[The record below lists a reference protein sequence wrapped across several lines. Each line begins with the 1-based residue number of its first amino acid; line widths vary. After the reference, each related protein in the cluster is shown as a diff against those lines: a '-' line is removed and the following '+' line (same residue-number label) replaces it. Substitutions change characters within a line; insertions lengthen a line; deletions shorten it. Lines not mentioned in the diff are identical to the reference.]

1 LFISGQLLPFTLPM
15 IRALLVE
22 DEPLA
27 ARRLA
32 GLLQKQAVPFEILG
46 PAESVAQA
54 AALLQAGPAPDVLFL
69 DIHLA
74 DGLSFELFELVTVTC
89 PVIFTTAYDQYALRA
104 FKVNSVDYLL
114 KPIDEDELRA
124 AVAKLQQRLP
134 AATSPEIGIKSSVSS
149 TKELAENVVAP
160 TPAQLLDAA
169 TLTALI
175 QQLRAPAPT
184 ASYKSQ
190 FVVRV
195 GEHLKVVPVEQVAYF
210 FSLEKTTLLQSTDGR
225 KYVVDYSMEQ
235 LESLLDPA
243 QFFRL
248 NRAYLARQA
257 AIHDIIHYTNSRLQ
271 TVLKPAPPESEGP
284 VLVSREKVS
293 VFKNWLDR

>member
-1 LFISGQLLPFTLPM
+1 ML
-15 IRALLVE
+15 RALLVE

-27 ARRLA
+27 ARRLTN
-32 GLLQKQAVPFEILG
+32 LLHKQAVPFEVLG

-54 AALLQAGPAPDVLFL
+54 VALLQASPAPDVLFL

-74 DGLSFELFELVTVTC
+74 DGLSFELFEQVRVTC

-114 KPIDEDELRA
+114 KPIDEEELRG
-124 AVAKLQQRLP
+124 AVAKLRQRLGDATP
-134 AATSPEIGIKSSVSS
+134 EAAKFGIKSSVSS
-149 TKELAENVVAP
+149 TKTETAP
-160 TPAQLLDAA
+160 GLDAD
-169 TLTALI
+169 TLLALI
-175 QQLRAPAPT
+175 QQLRQPAPVVN
-184 ASYKSQ
+184 YKAQ

-225 KYVVDYSMEQ
+225 KYVVDYTMEQ
-235 LESLLDPA
+235 LEGLLDPA

-257 AIHDIIHYTNSRLQ
+257 AIADIIHYTNSRLQ
-271 TVLKPAPPESEGP
+271 TILKPAPPESESP

-293 VFKNWLDR
+293 VFKSWLDR

>member
-1 LFISGQLLPFTLPM
+1 ML
-15 IRALLVE
+15 ALVVE

-27 ARRLA
+27 ARRLIN
-32 GLLQKQAVPFEILG
+32 LLHKQPEPLTVLG
-46 PAESVAQA
+46 TAESVAQA
-54 AALLQAGPAPDVLFL
+54 VALLQAGPAPDVLFL

-74 DGLSFELFELVTVTC
+74 DGLSFELFEQVEVRC

-114 KPIDEDELRA
+114 KPIDEEELRA
-124 AVAKLQQRLP
+124 ALTKLHQRIGSKE
-134 AATSPEIGIKSSVSS
+134 ATPTIGTKGAVSS
-149 TKELAENVVAP
+149 TKVPAP
-160 TPAQLLDAA
+160 VPALDAA
-169 TLTALI
+169 TLAALV
-175 QQLRAPAPT
+175 QQLRQPAPQ
-184 ASYKSQ
+184 ASYKAQ

-235 LESLLDPA
+235 LESLLDPLH
-243 QFFRL
+243 FFRL
-248 NRAYLARQA
+248 NRAYLAQQA
-257 AIHDIIHYTNSRLQ
+257 AITDIIHYTNSRLQ
-271 TVLKPAPPESEGP
+271 TILKPAPPESEGP

-293 VFKNWLDR
+293 VFKSWLDR

>member
-1 LFISGQLLPFTLPM
+1 ML
-15 IRALLVE
+15 ALVVE

-27 ARRLA
+27 ARRLVA
-32 GLLQKQAVPFEILG
+32 LLQKHVAPLTVLG

-54 AALLQAGPAPDVLFL
+54 VALLQAGPAPDVLFL

-74 DGLSFELFELVTVTC
+74 DGLSFELFEQVTVTC

-114 KPIDEDELRA
+114 KPIDEEELVA
-124 AVAKLQQRLP
+124 ALAKLRQRLGH
-134 AATSPEIGIKSSVSS
+134 SGPETPGFGIKSSVSS
-149 TKELAENVVAP
+149 TNSPVVP
-160 TPAQLLDAA
+160 GLDAA
-169 TLTALI
+169 TLAALV
-175 QQLRAPAPT
+175 QQLRQPVPT
-184 ASYKSQ
+184 ASYKAQ

-225 KYVVDYSMEQ
+225 KYVVDYTMEQ
-235 LESLLDPA
+235 LESLLDPV

-248 NRAYLARQA
+248 NRAYLAQQA

-271 TVLKPAPPESEGP
+271 TILKPAPPESEGP
-284 VLVSREKVS
+284 ILVSREKVS

>member
-1 LFISGQLLPFTLPM
+1 M

-32 GLLQKQAVPFEILG
+32 GLLQKQAVPFEIIG
-46 PAESVAQA
+46 AAESVAQA
-54 AALLQAGPAPDVLFL
+54 VALLQAGPAPDVLFL

-74 DGLSFELFELVTVTC
+74 DGLSFELFELVAVTC

-114 KPIDEDELRA
+114 KPIDEEELRA

-134 AATSPEIGIKSSVSS
+134 AAQGDDFGIKSSVSS
-149 TKELAENVVAP
+149 TKPVVETAP
-160 TPAQLLDAA
+160 APALDAA
-169 TLTALI
+169 TLAALI
-175 QQLRAPAPT
+175 QQLRQPAPV

-235 LESLLDPA
+235 LENLLDPVR
-243 QFFRL
+243 FFRL
-248 NRAYLARQA
+248 NRAYLAQQA

-271 TVLKPAPPESEGP
+271 TILKPAPPESEGP

>member
-1 LFISGQLLPFTLPM
+1 ML
-15 IRALLVE
+15 ALVVE

-27 ARRLA
+27 ARRLLN
-32 GLLQKQAVPFEILG
+32 LLQKQPEPIELLG

-54 AALLQAGPAPDVLFL
+54 VALLQSGPAPDVLFL

-74 DGLSFELFELVTVTC
+74 DGLSFELFEQVEIRC

-114 KPIDEDELRA
+114 KPIDEEELRLA
-124 AVAKLQQRLP
+124 IGKLRQRLG
-134 AATSPEIGIKSSVSS
+134 TQTDTPEIGIKSAVSS
-149 TKELAENVVAP
+149 TKVPLPAP
-160 TPAQLLDAA
+160 ALDAA
-169 TLTALI
+169 TLAALV
-175 QQLRAPAPT
+175 QQLRQPT
-184 ASYKSQ
+184 PQASYKAQ

-210 FSLEKTTLLQSTDGR
+210 FSLEKATLLQSTDGR
-225 KYVVDYSMEQ
+225 KYVVDYTMEQ
-235 LESLLDPA
+235 LETLLDPQ

-248 NRAYLARQA
+248 NRAYLAQQA

-271 TVLKPAPPESEGP
+271 TILKPAPPESEGP

>member
-1 LFISGQLLPFTLPM
+1 ML
-15 IRALLVE
+15 RALLVE

-32 GLLQKQAVPFEILG
+32 SLLQKQAIPFEILG

-54 AALLQAGPAPDVLFL
+54 VALLQAGPAPDVLFL

-74 DGLSFELFELVTVTC
+74 DGLSFELFEQVRVTC
-89 PVIFTTAYDQYALRA
+89 PVVFTTAYDQYALRA

-114 KPIDEDELRA
+114 KPIDEEELRT
-124 AVAKLQQRLP
+124 AVAKLQQRLGP
-134 AATSPEIGIKSSVSS
+134 SNKPSMSVETGDFGTKSSVSS
-149 TKELAENVVAP
+149 TKATE
-160 TPAQLLDAA
+160 PAFDAA
-169 TLTALI
+169 TLAALL
-175 QQLRAPAPT
+175 QQIRQPV

-190 FVVRV
+190 FVVRI

-225 KYVVDYSMEQ
+225 KYVVDYTMEQ
-235 LESLLDPA
+235 LESLLDPS

-248 NRAYLARQA
+248 NRAYLAQQS
-257 AIHDIIHYTNSRLQ
+257 AIQDIINYTNSRLQ
-271 TVLKPAPPESEGP
+271 TILRPAPPESEGP

-293 VFKNWLDR
+293 VFKSWLDR

>member
-1 LFISGQLLPFTLPM
+1 ML
-15 IRALLVE
+15 ALVVE

-27 ARRLA
+27 ARRLVA
-32 GLLQKQAVPFEILG
+32 LLQKHVAPLTVLG

-54 AALLQAGPAPDVLFL
+54 VALLQAGPAPNVLFL

-74 DGLSFELFELVTVTC
+74 DGLSFELFEQVAVTC

-114 KPIDEDELRA
+114 KPIDEEELVA
-124 AVAKLQQRLP
+124 ALAKLRQRLGQS
-134 AATSPEIGIKSSVSS
+134 APETPDFGIKSSVSS
-149 TKELAENVVAP
+149 TNSPVVP
-160 TPAQLLDAA
+160 GLDAA
-169 TLTALI
+169 TLAALV
-175 QQLRAPAPT
+175 QQLRQPAPT
-184 ASYKSQ
+184 ANYKAQ

-225 KYVVDYSMEQ
+225 KYVVDYTMEQ
-235 LESLLDPA
+235 LESLLDPV

-248 NRAYLARQA
+248 NRAYLAQQA

-271 TVLKPAPPESEGP
+271 TILKPAPPESEGP
-284 VLVSREKVS
+284 ILVSREKVS
-293 VFKNWLDR
+293 VFKSWLDR

>member
-1 LFISGQLLPFTLPM
+1 ML
-15 IRALLVE
+15 RALIVE

-32 GLLQKQAVPFEILG
+32 GLLQKHAAPVQLLG

-54 AALLQAGPAPDVLFL
+54 VALLRAGPAPDVLFL

-74 DGLSFELFELVTVTC
+74 DGLSFELFEQVAVAC

-114 KPIDEDELRA
+114 KPIDEAELITA
-124 AVAKLQQRLP
+124 LAKLRQRLAPP
-134 AATSPEIGIKSSVSS
+134 AAGAAAPP
-149 TKELAENVVAP
+149 VAA
-160 TPAQLLDAA
+160 PALDAA
-169 TLTALI
+169 QLAALL
-175 QQLRAPAPT
+175 QQLAQPAPV
-184 ASYKSQ
+184 ASYKTQ

-195 GEHLKVVPVEQVAYF
+195 GEHLKVVLVEQVAYF
-210 FSLEKTTLLQSTDGR
+210 LSLEKTTLLHATDGR
-225 KYVVDYSMEQ
+225 KYVVDFTLEQ
-235 LESLLDPA
+235 LENVLDPR

-271 TVLKPAPPESEGP
+271 TVLVPAPPASEGP

-293 VFKNWLDR
+293 TFKSWLDR

>member
-1 LFISGQLLPFTLPM
+1 ML
-15 IRALLVE
+15 RALLVE

-54 AALLQAGPAPDVLFL
+54 VALLQAGPAPDVLFL

-74 DGLSFELFELVTVTC
+74 DGLSFELFEQVRVTC
-89 PVIFTTAYDQYALRA
+89 PVIFTTAYDQYAVRA
-104 FKVNSVDYLL
+104 FRVNSVDYLL
-114 KPIDEDELRA
+114 KPIDEEELSQ
-124 AVAKLQQRLP
+124 AVAKLLARLP
-134 AATSPEIGIKSSVSS
+134 GHASNAELTPALGVEPDFSIKSSVSS
-149 TKELAENVVAP
+149 TKDSSENASPAP
-160 TPAQLLDAA
+160 ALDAA
-169 TLTALI
+169 LLAALM
-175 QQLRAPAPT
+175 QQLRQPAPV

-225 KYVVDYSMEQ
+225 KYVVDYTLEQ
-235 LESLLDPA
+235 LEGLLDPT

-248 NRAYLARQA
+248 NRAYLTRQA
-257 AIHDIIHYTNSRLQ
+257 AIHDIINYASSRLQ
-271 TVLKPAPPESEGP
+271 TVLRPAPPESEGP

-293 VFKNWLDR
+293 TFKNWLDR

>member
-1 LFISGQLLPFTLPM
+1 M

-54 AALLQAGPAPDVLFL
+54 VALLQAGPAPDVLFL

-104 FKVNSVDYLL
+104 FKVNSIDYLL

-134 AATSPEIGIKSSVSS
+134 AAQDPDFSIKSSVSS
-149 TKELAENVVAP
+149 IKQPAANSPAP
-160 TPAQLLDAA
+160 VLDAA
-169 TLTALI
+169 TLAALL
-175 QQLRAPAPT
+175 QQLRQPAPT

-195 GEHLKVVPVEQVAYF
+195 GEHLKVVPIAQVAYF

-248 NRAYLARQA
+248 NRAFLAQQA

-271 TVLKPAPPESEGP
+271 TILKPAPPESEGP

-293 VFKNWLDR
+293 IFKGWLDR

>member
-1 LFISGQLLPFTLPM
+1 ML
-15 IRALLVE
+15 RALLVE

-54 AALLQAGPAPDVLFL
+54 VALLQAGPAPDVLFL

-74 DGLSFELFELVTVTC
+74 DGLSFELFEQVAVPC
-89 PVIFTTAYDQYALRA
+89 PVIFTTAYDQYAVRA

-114 KPIDEDELRA
+114 KPIDAEELSQ
-124 AVAKLQQRLP
+124 AVAKLRQRLP
-134 AATSPEIGIKSSVSS
+134 GHRDNTAPAPAPGHEPGFSTKGSVSS
-149 TKELAENVVAP
+149 TKPSAESALPAP
-160 TPAQLLDAA
+160 MLDAA
-169 TLTALI
+169 TLAALV
-175 QQLRAPAPT
+175 QQLRQPAPV

-210 FSLEKTTLLQSTDGR
+210 FSLEKTTLLQSADGR
-225 KYVVDYSMEQ
+225 KYVVDYTLEQ
-235 LESLLDPA
+235 LEGLLDPS

-248 NRAYLARQA
+248 NRAYLTRQA

-271 TVLKPAPPESEGP
+271 TVLRPAPPESEGP
-284 VLVSREKVS
+284 VLVSREKVA
-293 VFKNWLDR
+293 VFKSWLDR

>member
-1 LFISGQLLPFTLPM
+1 MPLTSLI
-15 IRALLVE
+15 VE

-32 GLLQKQAVPFEILG
+32 DLLARQPEPVQVLG
-46 PAESVAQA
+46 TAESVVQA
-54 AALLQAGPAPDVLFL
+54 VALLARTQPDVLFL

-74 DGLSFELFELVTVTC
+74 DGLSFELFEQAEVRC
-89 PVIFTTAYDQYALRA
+89 PVIFTTAYDQYALQA

-114 KPIDEDELRA
+114 KPIDAEELAAALAKLRA
-124 AVAKLQQRLP
+124 RLP
-134 AATSPEIGIKSSVSS
+134 AAP
-149 TKELAENVVAP
+149 AP
-160 TPAQLLDAA
+160 AAFDPGLLAQLA
-169 TLTALI
+169 
-175 QQLRAPAPT
+175 QQLQQAAPPA

-195 GEHLKVVPVEQVAYF
+195 GEHLKVVPVEQIAYF
-210 FSLEKTTLLQSTDGR
+210 FSLEKATFLQTKEGR
-225 KYVVDYSMEQ
+225 RFVVDYTMDQ
-235 LESLLDPA
+235 LEGLLDPR

-248 NRAYLARQA
+248 NRAYLIQQA

-271 TVLKPAPPESEGP
+271 TILRPTPPDDP

-293 VFKNWLDR
+293 VFKQWLDR

>member
-1 LFISGQLLPFTLPM
+1 ML
-15 IRALLVE
+15 RALLVE

-32 GLLQKQAVPFEILG
+32 SLLGRQAVPFEILG

-54 AALLQAGPAPDVLFL
+54 VALLQAGPAPDVLFL

-74 DGLSFELFELVTVTC
+74 DGLSFELFEQVAVPC

-114 KPIDEDELRA
+114 KPIDEEELRA
-124 AVAKLQQRLP
+124 AVAKLQQRLAGMKTP
-134 AATSPEIGIKSSVSS
+134 AADAETHDFGIKSSVSS
-149 TKELAENVVAP
+149 TKPAAP
-160 TPAQLLDAA
+160 ALDAA
-169 TLTALI
+169 TLAALVA
-175 QQLRAPAPT
+175 QLRQPV

-235 LESLLDPA
+235 LEGLLDPS

-271 TVLKPAPPESEGP
+271 TILRPAPPESEGP

-293 VFKNWLDR
+293 VFKSWLDR

>member
-1 LFISGQLLPFTLPM
+1 ML
-15 IRALLVE
+15 ALVVE

-27 ARRLA
+27 ARRLIN
-32 GLLQKQAVPFEILG
+32 LLHKQPEPITILG
-46 PAESVAQA
+46 TAESVAQA
-54 AALLQAGPAPDVLFL
+54 VALLQAGPAPDVLFL

-74 DGLSFELFELVTVTC
+74 DGLSFELFEQVEVRC

-114 KPIDEDELRA
+114 KPIDEEELRLA
-124 AVAKLQQRLP
+124 IAKLRQRLGSTDAVP
-134 AATSPEIGIKSSVSS
+134 AIGTKSAVSS
-149 TKELAENVVAP
+149 TKVPAP
-160 TPAQLLDAA
+160 APALDAA
-169 TLTALI
+169 TLAALV
-175 QQLRAPAPT
+175 QQLRQPT
-184 ASYKSQ
+184 PQATYKAQ

-235 LESLLDPA
+235 LEGLLDPQ

-248 NRAYLARQA
+248 NRAYLAQQA
-257 AIHDIIHYTNSRLQ
+257 AIADIIHYTNSRLQ
-271 TVLKPAPPESEGP
+271 TILKPAPPESEGP

-293 VFKNWLDR
+293 VFKSWLDR